1 MKVEHIVTLWVESSR
16 VEVSCVVMV
25 QSSCVAEVESS
36 RGELSC
42 NCRV

>member
-1 MKVEHIVTLWVESSR
+1 MESSR

-36 RGELSC
+36 RVEAS
-42 NCRV
+42 

>member
-1 MKVEHIVTLWVESSR
+1 MESSR

-36 RGELSC
+36 GVEVS
-42 NCRV
+42 

>member
-1 MKVEHIVTLWVESSR
+1 MMESSR

-36 RGELSC
+36 RGKTSC
-42 NCRV
+42 NGRV